1 MNLTQHLI
9 ALSEAPGI
17 SGYEGPVRAILQAAW
32 EGLADEMSVDRL
44 GTLVATKVGSGPEPR
59 PRILITAHMD
69 EIGLMVK
76 AIEDGFLHITG
87 VGGVDPRVLPN
98 QPVIVHG
105 ERPLPALI
113 ATRPPHVLPKEERE
127 KHQYI
132 SQLRVDTG
140 LPAREVE
147 KLVRIGDPVSFDQK
161 AVELGDGILSGKSL
175 DNRVSCAA
183 LTMILEE
190 LQTRSHRWDVLVA
203 ATVMEEVELQGGETI
218 GWHTRPDIALVIDT
232 TFATGNGVGEDEGFK
247 MGEGPAIVV
256 GPNTHPRLLDM
267 IRCQTETLECKL
279 QQEPISGSSGTEG
292 WAIQVSRDGIP
303 TAVLDI
309 PIRNMHSPVEVVVL
323 KDIERTARLVVE
335 FIMGLDG
342 DTLNKLSLDYED

>member
-1 MNLTQHLI
+1 MDLTQHLI
-9 ALSEAPGI
+9 DLSEAPGI
-17 SGYEGPVRAILQAAW
+17 SGYEGPVRAILESAW
-32 EGLADEMSVDRL
+32 DGLADEMSVDRL

-113 ATRPPHVLPKEERE
+113 ATRPPHVLPKDERD

-132 SQLRVDTG
+132 SQLRIDTG
-140 LPAREVE
+140 LPANQVE

-161 AVELGDGILSGKSL
+161 AVELGEGILSGKSF

-183 LTMILEE
+183 LTLILDA
-190 LQTRSHRWDVLVA
+190 LRTRSHRWDVLIA
-203 ATVMEEVELQGGETI
+203 ATVMEEIELQGGETI
-218 GWHTRPDIALVIDT
+218 GWHTRPDIALVLDT

-247 MGEGPAIVV
+247 LGDGPAIIV

-267 IRCQTETLECKL
+267 IRCETDAIECTL
-279 QQEPISGSSGTEG
+279 HMEPAAGTSGTEG

-309 PIRNMHSPVEVVVL
+309 PIRNMHSPVEVVAL

-335 FIMGLDG
+335 FIAGLDG
-342 DTLNKLSLDYED
+342 ETRDRLSLDYEE